1 MTIIDYVQFI
11 FNCAF
16 QVLTFLLVVGMTLGS
31 MPSRYSNTLMH
42 NWMIFTSLARIH
54 CASAERWRANEATL
68 CLLFN
73 EEECASVDPE
83 RKLITG
89 STGCPGDVVMV
100 WEDLMLTVFI
110 GC

>member
-1 MTIIDYVQFI
+1 MQ
-11 FNCAF
+11 
-16 QVLTFLLVVGMTLGS
+16 
-31 MPSRYSNTLMH
+31 
-42 NWMIFTSLARIH
+42 NWMIFTGLARIH

-68 CLLFN
+68 CLLFS
-73 EEECASVDPE
+73 EEECALADPE

-89 STGCPGDVVMV
+89 STGCLGDVAMD